1 MTSIA
6 IFGTGTI
13 AKLVWHYFE
22 YETQYTVS
30 NFIVEDKF
38 LLKIYFVVFLSL
50 LTVFL

>member
-13 AKLVWHYFE
+13 AKLAWHYFE

-30 NFIVEDKF
+30 NFVVDDKF
-38 LLKIYFVVFLSL
+38 
-50 LTVFL
+50 